1 MICRNVFHKFNYTCS
16 RLLEYRDSL
25 DSKCSAIQNYQF
37 WLEQRVGILTH
48 TEHVLVSL
56 FDRVFNAGSCTAA
69 IVAYDGRNR
78 TASKRPIETDF
89 QEPRFQ

>member
-1 MICRNVFHKFNYTCS
+1 MLC
-16 RLLEYRDSL
+16 DSEL
-25 DSKCSAIQNYQF
+25 PILAGT
-37 WLEQRVGILTH
+37 EGGILTH